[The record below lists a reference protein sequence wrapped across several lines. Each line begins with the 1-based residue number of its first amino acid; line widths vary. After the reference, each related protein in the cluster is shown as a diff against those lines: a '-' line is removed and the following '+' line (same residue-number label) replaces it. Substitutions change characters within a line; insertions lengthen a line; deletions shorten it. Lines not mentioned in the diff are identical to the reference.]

1 MPVAERYTTTS
12 REFLEAA
19 QLAVASGWA
28 IIQSARR
35 LLGEVQARLRERYP
49 DAVVRLRDG
58 QTQLDELDVVVYAFR
73 DGHAA

>member
-1 MPVAERYTTTS
+1 VPVAERYTTTS

-35 LLGEVQARLRERYP
+35 LLGEVQARLRVTVERLPVTHCDTMATSWYRGP
-49 DAVVRLRDG
+49 RRDQPAPQG
-58 QTQLDELDVVVYAFR
+58 
-73 DGHAA
+73 